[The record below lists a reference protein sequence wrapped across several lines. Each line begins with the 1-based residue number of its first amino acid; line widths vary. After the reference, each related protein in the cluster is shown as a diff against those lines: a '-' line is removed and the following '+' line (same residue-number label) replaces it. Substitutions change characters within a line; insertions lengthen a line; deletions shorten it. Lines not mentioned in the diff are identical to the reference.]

1 MVRSF
6 TFAFMIICF
15 FVSNI
20 LLERRFKKNKPKI
33 KLGKV
38 LGLCVV
44 YEFILL
50 TVVVLIPSLFFIL
63 IYGSIIMGSF
73 VTVYFRHKPSIVME
87 G

>member
-1 MVRSF
+1 M
-6 TFAFMIICF
+6 
-15 FVSNI
+15 
-20 LLERRFKKNKPKI
+20 

-38 LGLCVV
+38 LGLCVI

-50 TVVVLIPSLFFIL
+50 TVVVLIPSLFFVL

-73 VTVYFRHKPSIVME
+73 ITVYFRHKPSIVME